1 MKDEPQLINRALS
14 GDSAAFG
21 VLVQRYQDR
30 LYSAVVHVVGCRV
43 EAEDVVQDAFV
54 QAYVKLD
61 TFQQNSKFF
70 TWIYRIAFNAALSR
84 RRRKR
89 VSMSVEQSREETGS
103 EPVSADD
110 APDSQ
115 LLRDERVGEVQ
126 QALSQL
132 TEDHRA
138 ILILREMQE
147 MAYEDIAEVLNISI
161 GTVRSRLS
169 RARTSLRDQ
178 LLKMRADEPAE

>member
-1 MKDEPQLINRALS
+1 VKDESQLIERALA

-30 LYSAVVHVVGCRV
+30 LYSSVVHVVGCRN

-61 TFQQNSKFF
+61 SFQQNSKFF

-84 RRRKR
+84 RRRKKT
-89 VSMSVEQSREETGS
+89 SLSLEQSREESGS
-103 EPVSADD
+103 EPASGDE
-110 APDSQ
+110 APDHR
-115 LLRDERVGEVQ
+115 LLREERVSDVQ
-126 QALSQL
+126 RALSEL

-138 ILILREMQE
+138 ILVLREMQD
-147 MAYEDIAEVLNISI
+147 MAYEDIAEVLGISI

-169 RARTSLRDQ
+169 RARNALRDQ
-178 LLKMRADEPAE
+178 LVRMHGEP